1 MRYGETGFNL
11 EIDLSRG
18 SIEKVE
24 TDPELMKLH
33 LGGQGGSAQIL
44 WERVPPEVEP
54 FSPDNLLIFSTGLL
68 QGTPVPGAN
77 RTAINTISPQTN
89 LQAHSLMGG
98 YFGPE
103 LKYAGYDKIIVRGQA
118 ADLVYL
124 WINNDKVEI
133 RDAIHLRGK
142 GSQETSAAIRKEL
155 NEDKAQ
161 VAAIGPAGEN
171 RVYMASID
179 CGNSSAARMVGP
191 VMGDKRL
198 KAIAVRGTKDLNIAR
213 PLELF
218 DICLPLIKEI
228 SESSNVGDWMAV
240 DDDDG
245 FHHNNFAWG
254 NARTR
259 RRGYWNKKIERRW
272 ARLKQKYVHRQ
283 TGCYNCP
290 KKCHLV
296 VSYPGRQTFFLKCF
310 AKDTYHMAAFQEL
323 DFSYDIL
330 AVTQEYG
337 LDSYSTPQVL
347 AFAVELYEAG
357 ILTDD
362 DMPGFPSE
370 SRERFFWLVEKIV
383 WRQGIGDILAN
394 GVYHA
399 ARQIGNGAEEY
410 DHNTVKK
417 FEQVPIKLGRLNPPY
432 FLMIA
437 TGEKMSITQI
447 EGSFPQDPLPT
458 IEERQKF
465 VEEWDAVP
473 DDKFKKYFLEWEKRN
488 EISNEVSCAITDWN
502 EMMHT
507 IDDSV
512 GLCGFLS
519 SFRGQFGGRVA
530 YHIHNIPGII
540 SQATGMELDEA
551 GLWEIGRRNRTLI
564 RAINVRRGMR
574 RKDEVP
580 PQDHWA
586 IRDHEFEQKL
596 LDDYYVYKGWNN
608 DGIPTGET
616 LDELGLDYVRKD
628 FEQRGILTDNDGV
641 PPDVAAVGKE
651 KNSGGGRL

>member
-1 MRYGETGFNL
+1 
-11 EIDLSRG
+11 
-18 SIEKVE
+18 
-24 TDPELMKLH
+24 
-33 LGGQGGSAQIL
+33 
-44 WERVPPEVEP
+44 
-54 FSPDNLLIFSTGLL
+54 
-68 QGTPVPGAN
+68 
-77 RTAINTISPQTN
+77 
-89 LQAHSLMGG
+89 
-98 YFGPE
+98 
-103 LKYAGYDKIIVRGQA
+103 
-118 ADLVYL
+118 
-124 WINNDKVEI
+124 
-133 RDAIHLRGK
+133 
-142 GSQETSAAIRKEL
+142 
-155 NEDKAQ
+155 
-161 VAAIGPAGEN
+161 
-171 RVYMASID
+171 
-179 CGNSSAARMVGP
+179 
-191 VMGDKRL
+191 
-198 KAIAVRGTKDLNIAR
+198 
-213 PLELF
+213 
-218 DICLPLIKEI
+218 
-228 SESSNVGDWMAV
+228 
-240 DDDDG
+240 
-245 FHHNNFAWG
+245 
-254 NARTR
+254 
-259 RRGYWNKKIERRW
+259 
-272 ARLKQKYVHRQ
+272 
-283 TGCYNCP
+283 
-290 KKCHLV
+290 
-296 VSYPGRQTFFLKCF
+296 
-310 AKDTYHMAAFQEL
+310 MAAFQEL

-458 IEERQKF
+458 IEERQRF

-580 PQDHWA
+580 PQVHWA

-616 LDELGLDYVRKD
+616 LNELGLDYVRKD